1 MARSSRERGYGQ
13 DLVVR
18 AQTGDQQ
25 AFQSLTVANHSRL
38 YRVAYSIL
46 RDRHLAEDATQQA
59 FLDIWRSIRRLE
71 DPAKFKGWSYRLLVH
86 ACYAE
91 AKRTPKWLPD
101 TAVPLPRE
109 PRAADAFGSVID
121 RDELEHGFR
130 QLSVDH
136 RVVIVLHYL
145 LDMTLEQVADTL
157 GVPKGTVNSR
167 LSRGMDAMR
176 QAMGADF
183 ERDDPA
189 HTQREVAP

>member
-1 MARSSRERGYGQ
+1 MDR
-13 DLVVR
+13 DLILRVQQGDKR
-18 AQTGDQQ
+18 AFD
-25 AFQSLTVANHSRL
+25 SLALADYPRL
-38 YRVAYSIL
+38 FRVAHGIL
-46 RDRHLAEDATQQA
+46 RDRSHAEDATQQA
-59 FLDIWRSIRRLE
+59 YLDIWRNIQRLR
-71 DPAKFKGWSYRLLVH
+71 DPAKFEVWSYRLLVH